1 MGQEEGY
8 QTPKN
13 PRGIVGYALIGS
25 SNNISDFTTW
35 KIQGKE
41 GGNVK

>member
-13 PRGIVGYALIGS
+13 PRGIIGYALVG
-25 SNNISDFTTW
+25 SNNISDFTIW